1 MAPKQAASS
10 SVVVQRVAS
19 VNAVASVN
27 SVANALSELLP
38 GSTSA
43 TWRRK
48 LAHDELYKS
57 ARAETPFGTVCQRS
71 VVQGKRA
78 ELEIFHV
85 NPFALLYKGA
95 KESEH
100 FREFMC
106 HLMSLNPNGLS
117 LIYYL
122 DKATPGNQKRPDMG
136 RSSQC
141 IYWSSSSQC
150 IYWSILEFPVW
161 FRSRR
166 NGWVPFAFVN
176 CNFMRI

>member
-10 SVVVQRVAS
+10 TVVVQCVAS

-85 NPFALLYKGA
+85 NPFALLYQGA
-95 KESEH
+95 KESVMDFYDKVKSNVHQWYSEDW
-100 FREFMC
+100 E
-106 HLMSLNPNGLS
+106 NANTDA
-117 LIYYL
+117 
-122 DKATPGNQKRPDMG
+122 DKAVKAKSLAEGVAIRTCRA
-136 RSSQC
+136 
-141 IYWSSSSQC
+141 
-150 IYWSILEFPVW
+150 
-161 FRSRR
+161 
-166 NGWVPFAFVN
+166 AF
-176 CNFMRI
+176 I